1 MTKSVFT
8 DAYASLLRELVAL
21 RKRDRVTQ
29 VELSSRLGK
38 PQSFISTIERGVRRL
53 DILEFYAIARALGVD
68 PATTYA
74 DLIKAL
80 PDKVDV

>member
-21 RKRDRVTQ
+21 RKRERVTQ
-29 VELSSRLGK
+29 VELSNRLGK

>member
-21 RKRDRVTQ
+21 RKRERVTQ